1 MFWRLQA
8 FQTAGVHCL
17 TQLRALC
24 SPEQWTAGLQAEYAD
39 KIGEYHEKNPK
50 PPRKQQ
56 ERPAEH
62 IARPMSAYFCFLA
75 EFRKDHKAR
84 PKLLVRGTDR
94 IPKLNSQ
101 RQGHLLLG
109 ASATATNA
117 VLFLTWCCLCPI
129 SRVGSPKDSTG
140 RGGYRKLIYW

>member
-1 MFWRLQA
+1 M
-8 FQTAGVHCL
+8 HCF
-17 TQLRALC
+17 TQSCALC
-24 SPEQWTAGLQAEYAD
+24 SAEQSTAGLQAEYAD

-84 PKLLVRGTDR
+84 P
-94 IPKLNSQ
+94 
-101 RQGHLLLG
+101 
-109 ASATATNA
+109 A
-117 VLFLTWCCLCPI
+117 CLWE
-129 SRVGSPKDSTG
+129 GQTG
-140 RGGYRKLIYW
+140 F